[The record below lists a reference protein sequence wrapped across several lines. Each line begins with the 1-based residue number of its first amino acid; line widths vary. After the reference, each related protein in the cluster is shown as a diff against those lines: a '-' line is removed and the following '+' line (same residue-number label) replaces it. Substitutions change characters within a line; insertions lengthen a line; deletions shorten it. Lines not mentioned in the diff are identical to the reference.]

1 MICVWAFIWNFK
13 QYYKPERKKKE
24 KITIAFARLYNTQMH
39 IMLGSQTHRGKTA
52 IRKKKNQSL
61 NQSQGKI

>member
-1 MICVWAFIWNFK
+1 M
-13 QYYKPERKKKE
+13 YERLFETLSNITSQKEKKKE

-52 IRKKKNQSL
+52 IRKKK
-61 NQSQGKI
+61 